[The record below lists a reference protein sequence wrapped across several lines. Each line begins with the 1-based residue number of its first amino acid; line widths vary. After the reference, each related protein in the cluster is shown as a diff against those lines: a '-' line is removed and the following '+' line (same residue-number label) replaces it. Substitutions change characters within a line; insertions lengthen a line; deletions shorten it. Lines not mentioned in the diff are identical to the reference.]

1 MPFNLLQRL
10 RSVNR
15 KLIIVSCLVYLSLVF
30 LFHGRLEFEQQLDNR
45 FKNSIFKKKSSS
57 GVVYFHQKNHS
68 KSIIQKSLLLS
79 RESNVKVHPANI
91 TIKPIQ
97 PQFHSPSVNYNKN
110 AITTSLPLDRNCYLS
125 AYNVA
130 NNTFHRI
137 SDGIFIYSAYLDDRH
152 IGKFV
157 RVMAIIAQRKQ
168 KLRFFCHFPGSRW
181 TDVIVYQMC
190 ENHNKHFGGYIMSC
204 PLPSS
209 KHGQQNACFVTI
221 SLQNKPITDENL
233 FIPITRIQP
242 EEKLFEY
249 GICIPPLFGDISKEH
264 LVEYIELSKL
274 LGVQHF
280 FFYNFRLSEAATRVL
295 EYYEKQNT
303 VTIIPWKLPN
313 EVHDNSIWYN
323 GQLIAHNDCLYRSM
337 SLVKMTAFNDLD
349 EFIIPHNGTT
359 LTDFVSK
366 LTAENICGFSF
377 WSAFF
382 DPSTG
387 RPHPSGL
394 FTMSQTGRSAK
405 FSQVRTK
412 VLVEPQK
419 IFEVGIHHVSKPN
432 EEHYKM
438 LRVDTDIAF
447 LHHYRKCVSNY
458 GMKCDKFI
466 PDRTIYKY
474 FDDLKDAF
482 DLQLKLIHQINS
494 TA

>member
-15 KLIIVSCLVYLSLVF
+15 KLIIISGLIYLSLVF

-45 FKNSIFKKKSSS
+45 FKTVFFKRNPVHLYLKKNTSATSISHSLHSSLKNKMELHVRNISTKPHVHIQANTPNFTLPYKNINITHAPNYKNCYQSSS
-57 GVVYFHQKNHS
+57 
-68 KSIIQKSLLLS
+68 
-79 RESNVKVHPANI
+79 NVG
-91 TIKPIQ
+91 
-97 PQFHSPSVNYNKN
+97 
-110 AITTSLPLDRNCYLS
+110 
-125 AYNVA
+125 

-152 IGKFV
+152 SVPFV
-157 RVMAIIAQRKQ
+157 RVMTIIAQRKY
-168 KLRFFCHFPGSRW
+168 KLRYFCHFPGNFW
-181 TDVIVYQMC
+181 TDGLVYQMC
-190 ENHNKHFGGYIMSC
+190 ENHNKHFGGYIISC

-209 KHGQQNACFVTI
+209 KPDQQKLFCSVSI
-221 SLQNKPITDENL
+221 SLKKNGDTNHSS
-233 FIPITRIQP
+233 FIPITKIRTNSQP
-242 EEKLFEY
+242 FSY
-249 GICIPPLFGDISKEH
+249 GICIPPLFGNISQEH

-274 LGVQHF
+274 LGVQHLY
-280 FFYNFRLSEAATRVL
+280 FYSFRLSDAATHVL

-303 VTIIPWKLPN
+303 VTIIPWKLPV
-313 EVHDNSIWYN
+313 EIHDNTIWYN

-337 SLVKMTAFNDLD
+337 SQVKMVAFNDLD
-349 EFIIPHNGTT
+349 EFIIPHNGSTW
-359 LTDFVSK
+359 TDFVNRLSG
-366 LTAENICGFSF
+366 ENVCGFSF

-412 VLVEPQK
+412 VLVEPLK

-438 LRVDTDIAF
+438 LRVDTNVAF

-466 PDRTIYKY
+466 PDRAIYRY
-474 FDDLKDAF
+474 FDDLKTAF
-482 DLQLKLIHQINS
+482 DSQLKIIRQINS